1 MCRIENTVDRPAE
14 DGNAVE
20 ALGAFVAFVAAGA
33 PWGAFF
39 DMVNGGLDDP
49 IGDGALKGAIV
60 GAVCF
65 VLIAVGVGVVVA
77 VRNRR
82 AAAGRRKRDRRAR
95 QSPEA

>member
-14 DGNAVE
+14 DGNVVE
-20 ALGAFVAFVAAGA
+20 ALGAFVAFVAAGC
-33 PWGAFF
+33 PWGAFL

-65 VLIAVGVGVVVA
+65 VLLAIGVAVADA

-82 AAAGRRKRDRRAR
+82 AAARRRKRDRRAR
-95 QSPEA
+95 QGPEA